1 MFHTPFCIVCLILH
15 GGKLFLGMFH
25 VLYIASVF
33 VKFFVSWYLPIYYHV
48 SHPFYIVCLIL
59 HGGKLFLGMFH
70 VLYIASVFVKFF
82 VSWYLPIYFSFLFV
96 CLYILVKVT
105 FLFLKNI
112 LLLHMLIKQ

>member
-25 VLYIASVF
+25 VLYVASVF

-82 VSWYLPIYFSFLFV
+82 VSWYLPIYFSHFSSYV
-96 CLYILVKVT
+96 CT
-105 FLFLKNI
+105 FL
-112 LLLHMLIKQ
+112 